1 MKFVLASL
9 MLSLA
14 ATLSAE
20 ENAPAPQAPVI
31 QPAYIGKAY
40 TFSGT
45 VETQSGG
52 HKSITKFAGKTTT
65 DSFECIWEDM
75 GPVGMK
81 GSVRVD
87 KDGGILHMAG
97 LPEQKIKSPEMAIAS
112 ATGISAGA
120 AHVMYNLWKGNSQV
134 VFPAGDFKVS
144 KTGDV
149 TEYSGSSPSLT
160 TVVLMKDLVIQSITT
175 TSKPHQAREIKLTD
189 KDIKEAL
196 RVMGKPETQEEI
208 DKMRAMLKDADEA
221 MKNQKDPVVW
231 ITKFTIEGATP

>member
-1 MKFVLASL
+1 MKFALVSL
-9 MLSLA
+9 MLSLGFIMN
-14 ATLSAE
+14 AE
-20 ENAPAPQAPVI
+20 EKPKNSQIPVI

-45 VETQSGG
+45 VETQSEGR
-52 HKSITKFAGKTTT
+52 KSITKFAGKTTT
-65 DSFECIWEDM
+65 ASFECTWEDM
-75 GPVGMK
+75 RLGMK
-81 GSVRVD
+81 GSVRAD
-87 KDGGILHMAG
+87 KDGGVLRMAG

-120 AHVMYNLWKGNSQV
+120 AHVMYNLWKGNSQI

-175 TSKPHQAREIKLTD
+175 TSKPHQAKEIELTD

-196 RVMGKPETQEEI
+196 RAMGKPDTQEEI
-208 DKMRAMLKDADEA
+208 DKLRATLKEANEA
-221 MKNQKDPVVW
+221 MKMQKDPVIW